1 MKTQEEL
8 KRQRLDSA
16 TLGQFTGTEHYYR
29 ISRTVVITDGARHLA
44 EYGQAYWMMDAI
56 GSHLLEIGTIDWF
69 ILVRV
74 CVDQGRAYMTYE
86 DGNGNELARQSI
98 PYTDFALDSLTL
110 YTCWDGNHWVIM
122 LPSEY

>member
-16 TLGQFTGTEHYYR
+16 TLCQFTGTEHYYR
-29 ISRTVVITDGARHLA
+29 ISRTVVITDGVRHLA

-74 CVDQGRAYMTYE
+74 CVDQGRALMIYE

-98 PYTDFALDSLTL
+98 PYTDFALDSLAL
-110 YTCWDGNHWVIM
+110 YACWDGNHWVIM